1 MSDGMIETIAQAFD
15 ASVDYYDDW
24 MRKAL
29 PSYEGIFSAALEQIP
44 FEDDA
49 SIHVLDLGAGTGLF
63 SWHVLEEYPAAVFTL
78 CDLAP
83 KMLEIARQ
91 RFAPYPGQFT
101 YLIDDYRQIPTDQKF
116 DLVISSLSIHH
127 LSDQDKRTLFL
138 RIHSLLENDGLFINI
153 DQVWGPTEYW
163 QSHYWDQWLERVRH
177 SGASE
182 DQIEASVRRRKEYDR
197 EASLI
202 DQLQWLEQADFSQ
215 VDCVYK
221 HAFIGVFC
229 ALK

>member
-1 MSDGMIETIAQAFD
+1 MTETIAQAFD

-24 MRKAL
+24 MRNAL
-29 PSYEGIFSAALEQIP
+29 PSYDGIFAAALEQIP
-44 FEDDA
+44 FEKDA
-49 SIHVLDLGAGTGLF
+49 SIRVLDLGAGTGLF
-63 SWHVLEEYPAAVFTL
+63 SWHILEEYPAATFTL

-91 RFAPYPGQFT
+91 RFASYSDQFT
-101 YLIDDYRQIPTDQKF
+101 FLIKDYRQISADQKF

-127 LSDQDKRTLFL
+127 LSDEDKRALFL
-138 RIHSLLENDGLFINI
+138 HIHSILEDGGLFINI

-163 QSHYWDQWLERVRH
+163 HSRYWDQWLERVRH

-182 DQIEASVRRRKEYDR
+182 TQIEASIRRRKTYDR
-197 EASLI
+197 EASLA
-202 DQLQWLEQADFSQ
+202 DQLLWLRQAGFSQ
-215 VDCVYK
+215 VDCIYK

>member
-1 MSDGMIETIAQAFD
+1 MTEKITQAFD

-24 MRKAL
+24 MRVAL
-29 PSYEGIFSAALEQIP
+29 PSYAGIFAAALEQIP
-44 FEDDA
+44 FEKTA
-49 SIHVLDLGAGTGLF
+49 SVHVLDLGAGTGLF
-63 SWHVLEEYPAAVFTL
+63 SWHVLEEYPAATFTL

-83 KMLEIARQ
+83 GMLEIARQ
-91 RFAPYPGQFT
+91 RFTPYPGQFT
-101 YLIDDYRQIPTDQKF
+101 YLVADYRQISTDQKF

-127 LSDQDKRTLFL
+127 LSDEDKHALFIH
-138 RIHSLLENDGLFINI
+138 IHSLLEEAGLFINI

-163 QSHYWDQWLERVRH
+163 QSRYWDQWLERVQR
-177 SGASE
+177 SGVSQ

-197 EASLI
+197 EASLA
-202 DQLQWLEQADFSQ
+202 DQLQWLEQAGFSQ

>member
-1 MSDGMIETIAQAFD
+1 MTETIAQAFD
-15 ASVDYYDDW
+15 ASIEYYDDW
-24 MRKAL
+24 MRVAL
-29 PSYEGIFSAALEQIP
+29 PSYDGVFAAALEQIP
-44 FEDDA
+44 FEKDA

-63 SWHVLEEYPAAVFTL
+63 SWHVLEEYPTATFTL

-83 KMLEIARQ
+83 KMLEIARG
-91 RFAPYPGQFT
+91 RFAPYPDQFT
-101 YLIDDYRQIPTDQKF
+101 YLTEDYRQIAEAQKF

-127 LSDQDKRTLFL
+127 LSHEDKRALFA
-138 RIHSLLENDGLFINI
+138 RVHSILEDGGLFINI

-163 QSHYWDQWLERVRH
+163 QTHYWNQWLERVRR

-182 DQIEASVRRRKEYDR
+182 DQIEASVKRRKEYDR

-202 DQLQWLEQADFSQ
+202 DQLQWLEQAGFSQ

-229 ALK
+229 AFK

>member
-1 MSDGMIETIAQAFD
+1 MAETIAQAFD

-24 MRKAL
+24 MRVAL
-29 PSYEGIFSAALEQIP
+29 PSYDGIFAAALEQIP
-44 FEDDA
+44 FEKDA
-49 SIHVLDLGAGTGLF
+49 SIRVLDLGAGTGLF
-63 SWHVLEEYPAAVFTL
+63 SWHVLEEYPAAIFTL

-91 RFAPYPGQFT
+91 RFTPYPGQFT
-101 YLIDDYRQIPTDQKF
+101 YLIDDYRQIVTEQKF

-127 LSDQDKRTLFL
+127 LSDDDKRALFA
-138 RIHSLLENDGLFINI
+138 RIHSLLKEDGLFINV

-163 QSHYWDQWLERVRH
+163 QSRYWDQWLEKVR
-177 SGASE
+177 SNGASKE
-182 DQIEASVRRRKEYDR
+182 QIEASVQRRKQYDR
-197 EASLI
+197 ESSLI
-202 DQLQWLEQADFSQ
+202 EQLQWLGQAGFSQ

-229 ALK
+229 AFK

>member
-1 MSDGMIETIAQAFD
+1 MTETIAQAFD

-29 PSYEGIFSAALEQIP
+29 PSYTGIFAAALEQIP
-44 FEDDA
+44 LEKDA
-49 SIHVLDLGAGTGLF
+49 PIRVLDLGAGTGLF
-63 SWHVLEEYPAAVFTL
+63 SWHILEEYPAAIFTL

-101 YLIDDYRQIPTDQKF
+101 YLLEDYRQISADQKF

-127 LSDQDKRTLFL
+127 LSDEDKRALFA
-138 RIHSLLENDGLFINI
+138 RIYSLLNNNGLFINI

-163 QSHYWDQWLERVRH
+163 QAHYWDQWLVKVRRN
-177 SGASE
+177 GAS
-182 DQIEASVRRRKEYDR
+182 DNQIEASVQRRKEYDR
-197 EASLI
+197 EASLA
-202 DQLQWLEQADFSQ
+202 DQLQWLGQAGFSQ

-229 ALK
+229 AFK

>member
-1 MSDGMIETIAQAFD
+1 MTETIAQAFD
-15 ASVDYYDDW
+15 ASVEYYDDW
-24 MRKAL
+24 MRVAL
-29 PSYEGIFSAALEQIP
+29 PSYAGIFAAALEQIP
-44 FEDDA
+44 FEKNV
-49 SIHVLDLGAGTGLF
+49 SIRVLDLGAGTGLF
-63 SWHVLEEYPAAVFTL
+63 SWHVLGEYPAAKFTL

-91 RFAPYPGQFT
+91 RFAPFPGQFT
-101 YLIDDYRQIPTDQKF
+101 YLVEDYRLMPSDQKF

-127 LSDQDKRTLFL
+127 LSDEDKRSLFA
-138 RIHSLLENDGLFINI
+138 RIHSLLEHDGLFLNI

-163 QSHYWDQWLERVRH
+163 QARYWDQWLARVRK

-182 DQIEASVRRRKEYDR
+182 DQIEASVKRRKEYDR
-197 EASLI
+197 EASLA
-202 DQLQWLEQADFSQ
+202 DQLQWLEQAGFSQ

-229 ALK
+229 AFK

>member
-1 MSDGMIETIAQAFD
+1 MSEGMTETIAQAFD

-29 PSYEGIFSAALEQIP
+29 PSYAGIFAAALEQIP
-44 FEDDA
+44 FEKNA
-49 SIHVLDLGAGTGLF
+49 SIRVLDLGAGTGLF
-63 SWHVLEEYPAAVFTL
+63 SWHVLEEYPAATFTL

-91 RFAPYPGQFT
+91 RFAAYPGQFT
-101 YLIDDYRQIPTDQKF
+101 YLIEDYRQISADQKF

-127 LSDQDKRTLFL
+127 LSDQDKRALFA
-138 RIHSLLENDGLFINI
+138 RIYSLLEDDGLFINI

-163 QSHYWDQWLERVRH
+163 QTHYWDQWLEKVRC

-182 DQIEASVRRRKEYDR
+182 DQIEASVQRRKEYDR
-197 EASLI
+197 EASLA
-202 DQLQWLEQADFSQ
+202 DQLQWLGQAGFSQ
-215 VDCVYK
+215 MDYVYK

-229 ALK
+229 AFK

>member
-1 MSDGMIETIAQAFD
+1 MAETIAQAFD

-24 MRKAL
+24 MRVAL
-29 PSYEGIFSAALEQIP
+29 PSYAGIFTAALEQIP
-44 FEDDA
+44 FEKTA
-49 SIHVLDLGAGTGLF
+49 PIRALDLGAGTGLF
-63 SWHVLEEYPAAVFTL
+63 SWHVLEEYPTAMFTL

-91 RFAPYPGQFT
+91 RFAPFTDQFT
-101 YLIDDYRQIPTDQKF
+101 YLIEDYRQISADQKF

-127 LSDQDKRTLFL
+127 LSDEDKRALFA
-138 RIHSLLENDGLFINI
+138 RIHSLLDDRGLFINI
-153 DQVWGPTEYW
+153 DQVWGPTEFW
-163 QSHYWDQWLERVRH
+163 QTYYWDQWLERVRR

-182 DQIEASVRRRKEYDR
+182 DQIEASVRRRREYDR
-197 EASLI
+197 EAPLA
-202 DQLQWLEQADFSQ
+202 DQLQWLGQAGFSQ

-229 ALK
+229 AFK

>member
-1 MSDGMIETIAQAFD
+1 MRDSVTETIAQAFD

-29 PSYEGIFSAALEQIP
+29 PSYTGIFAAALEQLP
-44 FEDDA
+44 FEINA
-49 SIHVLDLGAGTGLF
+49 PVRVLDLGAGTGLF
-63 SWHVLEEYPAAVFTL
+63 SWHVLEEYPAAMFTL

-83 KMLEIARQ
+83 KMLAIARQ
-91 RFAPYPGQFT
+91 RFASFPDQFT
-101 YLIDDYRQIPTDQKF
+101 YLIDDYRQVATDKKF

-127 LSDQDKRTLFL
+127 LSDEDKRALFV
-138 RIHSLLENDGLFINI
+138 RIHSLLEDGGLFINI

-163 QSHYWDQWLERVRH
+163 QNHYWTQWLERVRRK
-177 SGASE
+177 GASDE
-182 DQIEASVRRRKEYDR
+182 QIEASVQRRRDYDR
-197 EASLI
+197 EAPLA
-202 DQLQWLEQADFSQ
+202 DQLLWLEQAGFSQ
-215 VDCVYK
+215 ADCVFK